1 MRLLDRYVIRNFV
14 QVYFY
19 CIAGFTSIWLIFDVS
34 DNISSFIDN
43 HIRLSLVAR
52 YYATQIPQV
61 LIILLPVALLL
72 SLLFALGRMSRS
84 NEIVSMLTAGVSLP
98 RVLLP
103 LIGIGLLTV
112 AASMALNYSLA
123 PHAELARKKFLSE
136 AQSRPATQI
145 QGQVFRNRTDLR
157 TWFIQNFR
165 LGDNMFNNVQ
175 VLQQDANDNIV
186 MSYVAAR
193 AYYRPET
200 KTWDLENV
208 RLAYYDAAGNITK
221 EEFRPTLTIEHWS
234 ETPFRLSSA
243 NVQAESLS
251 VPELREYLHFN
262 ADFPPTLLAPFRT
275 HFQYR
280 LALPWTC
287 LVVVCIAAPL
297 GIGYSR
303 RGVLSSVAA
312 AVILV
317 FSNNF
322 LVHLFLAL
330 GEGDRV
336 PGWIAAWTPNILFA
350 AIGLY
355 LLYLRA
361 SNREPPSFNLVCRAA
376 YSCAMNP
383 LPNEWAI
390 KHRADSCAVT
400 QRPFVPGEYFYTL
413 LYHGADGYRREDLSE
428 EAWQNRNENIRPF
441 SFWKSRYEPLP
452 PKPAEPVPK
461 ESAEQ
466 LFRRLMASDSP
477 PANACYVL
485 AAMLERK
492 RVLKQVKTESRDR
505 DAFSF
510 TNRAPQAT
518 CSSCLTRNCAW
529 TNWKM
534 CRTRWQS
541 YFAEPRKT
549 DNV

>member
-19 CIAGFTSIWLIFDVS
+19 CIAGFISIWLIFDVS

-43 HIRLSLVAR
+43 HIGLLLVVR

-61 LIILLPVALLL
+61 FIILLPVALLL
-72 SLLFALGRMSRS
+72 SLLFTLGRMSRA

-123 PHAELARKKFLSE
+123 PHAELARKTFLAE
-136 AQSRPATQI
+136 AQSRPGRNI

-165 LGDNMFNNVQ
+165 LGDIMFNNVQ
-175 VLQQDANDNIV
+175 VLQQDAKDNIV

-208 RLAYYDAAGNITK
+208 RLAYYDAFGNITK
-221 EEFRPTLTIEHWS
+221 EEFRPTLTVEHWN

-243 NVQAESLS
+243 NVQAEALS
-251 VPELREYLHFN
+251 VPELSEYLHFN
-262 ADFPPTLLAPFRT
+262 SDFPATLLAPFRT

-336 PGWIAAWTPNILFA
+336 PAWIAAWTPNILFA
-350 AIGLY
+350 GIGLY
-355 LLYLRA
+355 LLYLRG
-361 SNREPPSFNLVCRAA
+361 SNREAPSFNLFAA
-376 YSCAMNP
+376 
-383 LPNEWAI
+383 
-390 KHRADSCAVT
+390 
-400 QRPFVPGEYFYTL
+400 
-413 LYHGADGYRREDLSE
+413 RRIV
-428 EAWQNRNENIRPF
+428 AR
-441 SFWKSRYEPLP
+441 
-452 PKPAEPVPK
+452 
-461 ESAEQ
+461 
-466 LFRRLMASDSP
+466 
-477 PANACYVL
+477 
-485 AAMLERK
+485 
-492 RVLKQVKTESRDR
+492 
-505 DAFSF
+505 
-510 TNRAPQAT
+510 
-518 CSSCLTRNCAW
+518 
-529 TNWKM
+529 
-534 CRTRWQS
+534 
-541 YFAEPRKT
+541 
-549 DNV
+549 